1 MKKTRKKGSVG
12 PRFIIYLLGLLI
24 MSLGIVLLIKAD
36 FGAPP
41 WDVFHVGLYYQL
53 GLTIGTWSIIV
64 GIFILTVSALIT
76 KEFPQIGAFLNMV
89 LVGLFIDM
97 YFLLPFLQTPETWTG
112 KLLMF
117 FSGLII
123 NAYGMGIY
131 ISARFGAGPRDSL
144 MLAIAQKT
152 SWKVQYVRAAIEIA
166 VLVIGWL
173 LSGPVFLG
181 TILFG
186 VLIGPLSGLT
196 LKQTQNLTNSI
207 LDKLLRNRQQ
217 LTKETKRGVKV

>member
-1 MKKTRKKGSVG
+1 MNIRKKGQSG
-12 PRFIIYLLGLLI
+12 PRFVIYLLGLLI

-41 WDVFHVGLYYQL
+41 WDVFHVGLYNQL

-64 GIFILTVSALIT
+64 GIVILTVSALIS
-76 KEFPQIGAFLNMV
+76 KEFPQVGAFLNMV

-97 YFLLPFLQTPETWTG
+97 YFLLPFLQTPENWTG

-131 ISARFGAGPRDSL
+131 ISAGFGAGPRDSL
-144 MLAIAQKT
+144 MLAVTQKT
-152 SWKVQYVRAAIEIA
+152 GWKVQYVRASIEII
-166 VLVIGWL
+166 VLLIGWQL
-173 LSGPVFLG
+173 GGPVFLG
-181 TILFG
+181 TVLFG
-186 VLIGPLSGLT
+186 LLIGPLSGLT
-196 LKQTQNLTNSI
+196 LRQTQKLTNSI
-207 LDKLLRNRQQ
+207 LDKLLRGKQP
-217 LTKETKRGVKV
+217 LTNETKRGVKG